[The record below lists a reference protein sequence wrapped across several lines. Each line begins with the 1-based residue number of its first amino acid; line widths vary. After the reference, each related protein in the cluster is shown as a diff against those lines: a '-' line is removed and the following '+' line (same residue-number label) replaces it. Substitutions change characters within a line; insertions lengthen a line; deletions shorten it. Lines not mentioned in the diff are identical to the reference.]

1 MEKQRD
7 KAAKRAQRKIERL
20 NPPAGPTLEE
30 PDELSAPVDQS
41 DSETPSE

>member
-20 NPPAGPTLEE
+20 NAPAADTVQE
-30 PDELSAPVDQS
+30 PGELSAPAD
-41 DSETPSE
+41 DSETPPE

>member
-20 NPPAGPTLEE
+20 NAPADQSLQE
-30 PDELSAPVDQS
+30 PDELSTPVD
-41 DSETPSE
+41 DSETPPE

>member
-20 NPPAGPTLEE
+20 NAPADHSLEE
-30 PDELSAPVDQS
+30 PGELSTPVD
-41 DSETPSE
+41 DSEPPPE

>member
-7 KAAKRAQRKIERL
+7 KAAKKAQRKMERL
-20 NPPAGPTLEE
+20 NAPGQTHPETG
-30 PDELSAPVDQS
+30 ELSAPAD

>member
-20 NPPAGPTLEE
+20 NAPSSDPLQE
-30 PDELSAPVDQS
+30 PDELSAPAD
-41 DSETPSE
+41 DSKTPPE

>member
-20 NPPAGPTLEE
+20 NAPPSDPLQES
-30 PDELSAPVDQS
+30 DELSAPAD
-41 DSETPSE
+41 DSETPPE